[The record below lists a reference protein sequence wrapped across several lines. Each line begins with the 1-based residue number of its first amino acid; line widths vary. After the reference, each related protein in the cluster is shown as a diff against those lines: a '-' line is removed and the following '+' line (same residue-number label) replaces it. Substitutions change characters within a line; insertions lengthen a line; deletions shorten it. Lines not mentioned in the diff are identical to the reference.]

1 MRHALAA
8 CLLLPF
14 AAVAGGFEDSNAS
27 TFARAF
33 AIPALGRGAVLA
45 DGETEA
51 RATLNWSNEF
61 YDRASGGEALLLDA
75 ESQRLT
81 LAMRYGFANGWEGAI
96 DLPIINSDGGML
108 DGLIENWHDAFGLP
122 NGDRQLR
129 PRDQYRIQYQRNGQT
144 VLLRTI
150 GNSGVGD
157 LRLSAGKAIS
167 STLVLRGLLQL
178 PTGDADTLTGG
189 HIGGALWAEYTMP
202 ITASG
207 RTQVVWSLGGSVAET
222 SGALGAQQQPALG
235 IGGAALTIGL
245 TERLDALVEI
255 NSNSKLYRDSG
266 QAPLSHAAAVVQ
278 FGGRYTL
285 GGTRFEF
292 AAIEDG
298 SVNASPDFGFHF
310 ALSRRW

>member
-8 CLLLPF
+8 CLLLPL
-14 AAVAGGFEDSNAS
+14 AAAAGGFEDGNAS
-27 TFARAF
+27 SFARAF
-33 AIPALGRGAVLA
+33 AIPAMGRGAVLA

-61 YDRASGGEALLLDA
+61 YDRASSDEALLLDA

-81 LAMRYGFANGWEGAI
+81 LAMRYGFANGWEGALE
-96 DLPIINSDGGML
+96 LPFISSGGGVL
-108 DGLIENWHDAFGLP
+108 DGLIESWHDTFGMP
-122 NGDRQLR
+122 NGNRQLR

-144 VLLRTI
+144 VLLRTT
-150 GNSGVGD
+150 GSSSVGD
-157 LRLSAGKAIS
+157 LRLSAGKAL
-167 STLVLRGLLQL
+167 TPALTLRGLLQL
-178 PTGDADTLTGG
+178 PTGDANTLTGG
-189 HIGGALWAEYTMP
+189 HTGAALWAEYTTP

-207 RTQVVWSLGGSVAET
+207 RTKVVWSLGGSAAET
-222 SGALGAQQQPALG
+222 GGALAKQQQPVLG
-235 IGGAALTIGL
+235 VAGAALTMGL

-285 GGTRFEF
+285 GGTRFEL